1 MESGPPDVR
10 VERLTRYI
18 FSAPSW
24 PRSLALIVVLGF
36 VIDAATYRVGGTSC
50 S

>member
-1 MESGPPDVR
+1 MAESGPDVR

-24 PRSLALIVVLGF
+24 PRSLAIIVVLGLI
-36 VIDAATYRVGGTSC
+36 IDAAT
-50 S
+50 